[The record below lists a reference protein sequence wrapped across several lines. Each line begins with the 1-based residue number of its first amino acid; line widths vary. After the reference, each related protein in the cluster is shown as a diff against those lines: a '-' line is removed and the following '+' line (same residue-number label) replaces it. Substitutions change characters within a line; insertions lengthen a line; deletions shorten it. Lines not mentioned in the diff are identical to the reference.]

1 MRPALPGME
10 EPRSPSYMDAV
21 AALEQCGDPQGS
33 GSWQE
38 KAELCDRQLADAQPA
53 DPARRGRRVGPVP
66 EDPKSGAGPG
76 WSTTSTRGR
85 GASAKRGENQMNIG
99 GGEAADQLVRM
110 LLSGD
115 VRSSVRLTGSAL
127 KNLLA
132 LTAGPGPRSHKKL
145 TGKVNAWARCCGRH
159 GICRQFPMTPEQYK
173 EFQHRA
179 RKQKLLFA
187 TVRDRDGWGKLI
199 DVILPVTELDRAN
212 QIFQRMLYQEPDRQP
227 EAPTPERERTKERT
241 SPEKGPQER
250 QRHPKTPTAR
260 QDPQTPT
267 QGRQSGQTAPH
278 QADPPKK
285 ESRSGRGSRD
295 TRTSSS
301 TPQGQ
306 GTMTERPSVEGR
318 LRAYRAQLERS
329 SVPAKEK
336 TKSRPKTR

>member
-1 MRPALPGME
+1 M
-10 EPRSPSYMDAV
+10 
-21 AALEQCGDPQGS
+21 
-33 GSWQE
+33 
-38 KAELCDRQLADAQPA
+38 
-53 DPARRGRRVGPVP
+53 
-66 EDPKSGAGPG
+66 
-76 WSTTSTRGR
+76 
-85 GASAKRGENQMNIG
+85 
-99 GGEAADQLVRM
+99 VRM
-110 LLSGD
+110 LLSGTE
-115 VRSSVRLTGSAL
+115 VVIRLSGSAL

-132 LTAGPGPRSHKKL
+132 LTLALARNHKKL
-145 TGKVNAWARCCGRH
+145 SGKVNLGKMLRETRDL
-159 GICRQFPMTPEQYK
+159 RQFSMTPEQYK

-227 EAPTPERERTKERT
+227 EAHTRERARDTKDG
-241 SPEKGPQER
+241 PEKGPQKR
-250 QRHPKTPTAR
+250 QKHSKTPRHGRTR
-260 QDPQTPT
+260 SPT
-267 QGRQSGQTAPH
+267 QGRQSSQTAPR